1 MNIGEKLIKLRKEKN
16 ISQEKLS
23 EMIGVTRQTVS
34 NWESNITSPDLKQTK
49 KICEIFNISL
59 DELTG
64 NKKRL
69 FKTKLSIKQI
79 VYIIV
84 LILILTI
91 SIILL
96 TKRDYTRK
104 YQTEIYCRLGDDNI
118 TLSIELDEN
127 KKYVIHYS
135 GNQSDDLNAGDT
147 LDEAFKVLETTK
159 KTLISQGAFC
169 K

>member
-1 MNIGEKLIKLRKEKN
+1 MNIGEKIVKLRKEKN

-23 EMIGVTRQTVS
+23 EMLGVTRQTLS
-34 NWESNITSPDLKQTK
+34 NWESDITSPNLNQTRK
-49 KICEIFNISL
+49 MSEIFGVSL
-59 DELTG
+59 DELTS
-64 NKKRL
+64 NKRKF
-69 FKTKLSIKQI
+69 FKTKISIKQI
-79 VYIIV
+79 IYILG
-84 LILILTI
+84 LILILAI

-104 YQTEIYCRLGDDNI
+104 YQAEIYCRINDENI
-118 TLSIELDEN
+118 TLSIEIDEN

-135 GNQSDDLNAGDT
+135 GKDSGDLNAGDT

>member
-1 MNIGEKLIKLRKEKN
+1 MNIGEKIIKLRKEKN

-23 EMIGVTRQTVS
+23 EMIGVTRQTLS
-34 NWESNITSPDLKQTK
+34 NWESDITSPDLKQAK

-69 FKTKLSIKQI
+69 FKTKISIKQI
-79 VYIIV
+79 VYILV

-91 SIILL
+91 SVILL

>member
-1 MNIGEKLIKLRKEKN
+1 MNIGEKIIKLRKSRN

-23 EMIGVTRQTVS
+23 EMIGVTRQTLS

-49 KICEIFNISL
+49 KISEIFNVSL
-59 DELTG
+59 DELIG
-64 NKKRL
+64 NKQKL

-79 VYIIV
+79 VYILG
-84 LILILTI
+84 LILILTV

-104 YQTEIYCRLGDDNI
+104 YQTEIYCRINDENI
-118 TLSIELDEN
+118 TLSIEIDEN

-159 KTLISQGAFC
+159 ETLISQGAFC

>member
-1 MNIGEKLIKLRKEKN
+1 MNIGEKIIKLRKSRN

-23 EMIGVTRQTVS
+23 EMIGVTRQTLS

-49 KICEIFNISL
+49 KISEIFNVSL
-59 DELTG
+59 DELIG
-64 NKKRL
+64 NKQKL

-79 VYIIV
+79 VYILG
-84 LILILTI
+84 LILILTV

-104 YQTEIYCRLGDDNI
+104 YQTEIYCRINDENI
-118 TLSIELDEN
+118 TLSIEIDEN

-135 GNQSDDLNAGDT
+135 GNQSDDLNAGNT
-147 LDEAFKVLETTK
+147 LDEAFKLLETTK
-159 KTLISQGAFC
+159 KTLISHGAFC

>member
-1 MNIGEKLIKLRKEKN
+1 MNIGEKIIKLRKSRN

-23 EMIGVTRQTVS
+23 EMIGVTRQTLS
-34 NWESNITSPDLKQTK
+34 NWESDITSPDLKQTK
-49 KICEIFNISL
+49 KISEIFNVSL

-64 NKKRL
+64 NKQKL

-79 VYIIV
+79 VYILG
-84 LILILTI
+84 LILILTV

-104 YQTEIYCRLGDDNI
+104 YQTEIYCRINDENI
-118 TLSIELDEN
+118 TLSIEMDEN

-159 KTLISQGAFC
+159 KALISQGAFC

>member
-1 MNIGEKLIKLRKEKN
+1 MNIGEKIIQLRKEKN

-23 EMIGVTRQTVS
+23 EMIGITRQTLS

-49 KICEIFNISL
+49 KITEIFSISL
-59 DELTG
+59 DELTD
-64 NKKRL
+64 NKKKL
-69 FKTKLSIKQI
+69 LKTKLSTKQI
-79 VYIIV
+79 VYILG

-96 TKRDYTRK
+96 TKRDYTKK

-118 TLSIELDEN
+118 ALSIEQDEN

-135 GNQSDDLNAGDT
+135 GNKSDDLNAGDT
-147 LDEAFKVLETTK
+147 IDDAFKVL
-159 KTLISQGAFC
+159 KTAKGALIDQGAFC

>member
-1 MNIGEKLIKLRKEKN
+1 MNIGEKIVKLRKEKN

-23 EMIGVTRQTVS
+23 EMLGVTRQTLS
-34 NWESNITSPDLKQTK
+34 NWESDITSPNLNQTRK
-49 KICEIFNISL
+49 MSEIFGVSL
-59 DELTG
+59 DELTS
-64 NKKRL
+64 NKRKF
-69 FKTKLSIKQI
+69 FKTKISIKQI
-79 VYIIV
+79 IYILG
-84 LILILTI
+84 LILILAI

-104 YQTEIYCRLGDDNI
+104 YQTEIYCRLNDENI
-118 TLSIELDEN
+118 TLSIEIDEN

-135 GNQSDDLNAGDT
+135 GKDSGDLNAGDT

>member
-1 MNIGEKLIKLRKEKN
+1 MNIGEKIVKLRKEKN

-23 EMIGVTRQTVS
+23 EMLDVTRQTLS
-34 NWESNITSPDLKQTK
+34 NWESDITSPNLKQTK
-49 KICEIFNISL
+49 KMSEIFGVSL

-64 NKKRL
+64 NKRKM
-69 FKTKLSIKQI
+69 FTTKLSIKQI
-79 VYIIV
+79 IYILG
-84 LILILTI
+84 LILIFTI

-104 YQTEIYCRLGDDNI
+104 YQTEIYCRINDENI
-118 TLSIELDEN
+118 TISIEMDEN

-135 GNQSDDLNAGDT
+135 GNQSDDLKAGDT

>member
-23 EMIGVTRQTVS
+23 EMIGITRQTIS

-49 KICEIFNISL
+49 KILEIFNISL
-59 DELTG
+59 DELIG
-64 NKKRL
+64 NKKKL
-69 FKTKLSIKQI
+69 FKTKLSLKQI
-79 VYIIV
+79 IYFVV
-84 LILILTI
+84 LILILII

-96 TKRDYTRK
+96 TKRDYTKK
-104 YQTEIYCRLGDDNI
+104 YQTEIYCRLNDEKI
-118 TLSIELDEN
+118 TLSIVEDEN

-159 KTLISQGAFC
+159 AALISQGAFC